1 MDKANPQVALTLS
14 GSEPICLLEWAF
26 QSLSALRVD
35 FCVHVRSSSL
45 VFSSVASDNSVYYNI
60 EISGDFKKSPQIPEG
75 YTATC
80 SGKSLRRI
88 LRTVF
93 QEDKEE
99 FESCIVL
106 LSKDNRVI
114 EVAVVLSSGESKL
127 VSIPYK
133 EQEESIAVV
142 IPILPNSVR
151 APPGLWQQIVEK
163 FPTHLQ
169 EATITITDRELTL
182 QSYYNQYLGNVKKPI
197 TTVSVPAQEFE
208 EYFTKPS
215 ERVQM
220 IFTFDQFK
228 VLIESVDAAFD
239 QLVLNFGNSDQ
250 PMTVHVQESDTLSG
264 DITFAT
270 IDCSEE
276 QIPSAQETISSLLN
290 KPQGTN
296 SATAS
301 PVAVKYKTGPVTSLE
316 DAANVIFGCNGW
328 DSRIVQI
335 VLDGI
340 EESNA
345 NFTVGI
351 TAVVSVIVKGASHE
365 ECGYALVRNKN
376 RFVAAHQAKI
386 EAIKD
391 ARARALQLFGVH
403 IENGVCFFPA
413 RLPYLQI
420 L

>member
-35 FCVHVRSSSL
+35 FCVHVRSSSVSVLFVCSTVLIIVFQL

-182 QSYYNQYLGNVKKPI
+182 QSYYNQC
-197 TTVSVPAQEFE
+197 E
-208 EYFTKPS
+208 
-215 ERVQM
+215 
-220 IFTFDQFK
+220 
-228 VLIESVDAAFD
+228 
-239 QLVLNFGNSDQ
+239 
-250 PMTVHVQESDTLSG
+250 
-264 DITFAT
+264 
-270 IDCSEE
+270 
-276 QIPSAQETISSLLN
+276 
-290 KPQGTN
+290 
-296 SATAS
+296 
-301 PVAVKYKTGPVTSLE
+301 
-316 DAANVIFGCNGW
+316 
-328 DSRIVQI
+328 
-335 VLDGI
+335 
-340 EESNA
+340 
-345 NFTVGI
+345 
-351 TAVVSVIVKGASHE
+351 
-365 ECGYALVRNKN
+365 
-376 RFVAAHQAKI
+376 
-386 EAIKD
+386 
-391 ARARALQLFGVH
+391 
-403 IENGVCFFPA
+403 
-413 RLPYLQI
+413 
-420 L
+420 